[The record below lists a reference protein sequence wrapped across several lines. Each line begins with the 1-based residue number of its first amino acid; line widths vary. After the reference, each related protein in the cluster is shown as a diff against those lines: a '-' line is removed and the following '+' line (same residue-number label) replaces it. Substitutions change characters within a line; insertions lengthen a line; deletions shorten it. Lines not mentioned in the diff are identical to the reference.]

1 MIAVRKLLYFPFWA
15 GIVLEAVGCVMDW
28 VPGAEAGWFLAVAA
42 LSSAGLFIPKTTY
55 RVAGVLVFVIALVVA
70 YQAYHRQRL
79 GP

>member
-1 MIAVRKLLYFPFWA
+1 
-15 GIVLEAVGCVMDW
+15 MDW

-42 LSSAGLFIPKTTY
+42 LSSAGLCIPKTTY